1 MKTRF
6 VTIILIALWGTAV
19 ADTCRADDY
28 AGVVSR
34 KLLTTS
40 TASNGQKISYLATD
54 RPEVSALVVELPPGG
69 ETGWHLH
76 TVPVYAYVLSGSLD
90 VEMADGKSYVFRQG
104 DAIVEVQNLA
114 HNGRTVGNGPARLVV
129 FYTGEQDRPN
139 VVKVEKPKRV
149 LE

>member
-6 VTIILIALWGTAV
+6 VTIILVALWGTVV
-19 ADTCRADDY
+19 AGTCRADDY
-28 AGVVSR
+28 IGVTSR
-34 KLLTTS
+34 KLLSTS
-40 TASNGQKISYLATD
+40 TTSNGQKISYLATD
-54 RPEVSALVVELPPGG
+54 RPEVTAMVVELPPGG

-76 TVPVYAYVLSGSLD
+76 NVPVYAYVLSGSLD
-90 VEMADGKSYVFRQG
+90 VEIADGRSYVFRQG

-139 VVKVEKPKRV
+139 VVKVERPKRT

>member
-6 VTIILIALWGTAV
+6 VTIILITLWGTAV
-19 ADTCRADDY
+19 AVTCRADGY
-28 AGVVSR
+28 AGVTSR

-54 RPEVSALVVELPPGG
+54 QPEVTALVVELPPGG

-76 TVPVYAYVLSGSLD
+76 TAPVYAYVLSGSLD
-90 VEMADGKSYVFRQG
+90 VEMADGRSYVFRQG
-104 DAIVEVQNLA
+104 DAIVGVQNLA
-114 HNGRTVGNGPARLVV
+114 QNVRTVGNGPARLVV
-129 FYTGEQDRPN
+129 FSTGEQDRPN
-139 VVKVEKPKRV
+139 VVKVERPKRV